1 MKQEN
6 KDTVREKH
14 IRDDNGVLAFNEED
28 KNKHGSSIMKGY

>member
-6 KDTVREKH
+6 RDAVREKY

-28 KNKHGSSIMKGY
+28 KSKHGSSIMKGY